1 MSLLLDAL
9 KKAAEQKAAKNKS
22 EGSESRPSDET
33 LLDNGAEDITELMK
47 SADDGSRQSRPA
59 VRDETELDEAELETR
74 VEQTRVES
82 QDRTDTRLEGS
93 DATET
98 EIPSASAQIET
109 GEDETII
116 FAEDDGADFTGAS
129 ALAELEARTPDDETD
144 LSQLAGREDNT
155 DISQSFQ
162 ARETLPPSDEDETQ
176 LRDPASGEDQTDISQ
191 PLHTRET
198 LPQPVDEDETQLGD
212 PVSTEDQTDIDQPF
226 QAQETPRQPVAEDE
240 TELRDP
246 GKTEDQTD
254 ISIPPA
260 SVADLEHAEAQRAA
274 AAEDTDIS
282 QFVDPVEHGDDED
295 MSLLLVERDQ
305 TNLTMP
311 SSATDTHRPEEQSE
325 GLRED
330 SSVDDELALVD
341 TTRHRLP
348 SEEALAEDDTQ
359 SSVTATTG
367 FSQDTQTTR
376 RSATTPTEVTSTR
389 TYAPDNYDRT
399 LMRMP
404 SDDASK
410 IFAGMKSDSDVV
422 MTPEY
427 AKKVF
432 DSKSSAQRLQHYK
445 LYSGIAATILLGIF
459 VYGLF
464 EFQDQ
469 SSNIDDSLRAL
480 KRDPMPGLITSG
492 REQQSAS
499 LFPESEVDE
508 RTIDII
514 ENAESAVDDPVAD
527 AAVVAEETVSEV
539 TDDAAFAQVEPEVE
553 SEAAI
558 ETEMAAEPGTELAMT
573 EAQAD
578 APVTAAP
585 RDEDA
590 ASSTEVVIATTTETD
605 APATK
610 ASGGSSTLEISS
622 SKQVAQKDTW
632 LRQAYAAYQ
641 AGNDELALELYNKVL
656 QQHPRNRNA
665 LLARAAIHVQNNN
678 GNAAI
683 KDYQAIL
690 LDNPKDALAMASLIT
705 VANYSPQESETQ
717 LKLMVREAPD
727 SPYLNFALANA
738 YSAQNRWQEA
748 QGYYFKALQNN
759 PGDPNYAYNLAVS
772 LEHISQPRA
781 AMSYYQRALENFD
794 NGLAT
799 FSREVVDQR
808 LEMLAKL

>member
-33 LLDNGAEDITELMK
+33 LLDNGTEDITELMK

-82 QDRTDTRLEGS
+82 QDRTDTRLEGF

-282 QFVDPVEHGDDED
+282 QFVEPVEHGDDED

-376 RSATTPTEVTSTR
+376 RSATTPTEATSTR

-445 LYSGIAATILLGIF
+445 FYSGIAATILLGIF

-480 KRDPMPGLITSG
+480 KRDPMPGVIASG

-558 ETEMAAEPGTELAMT
+558 ETEMVAEPDTELAMT
-573 EAQAD
+573 ETQAD
-578 APVTAAP
+578 APVTVTP
-585 RDEDA
+585 RDTDA
-590 ASSTEVVIATTTETD
+590 ASSTEVVIATTTGTG
-605 APATK
+605 AAATT
-610 ASGGSSTLEISS
+610 ASGSSSTLEISS

-748 QGYYFKALQNN
+748 QGYYFRALQNN

>member
-22 EGSESRPSDET
+22 EAPDAGPSDET
-33 LLDNGAEDITELMK
+33 QLDDGVEDITELMK
-47 SADDGSRQSRPA
+47 GADDGLKQSRPS
-59 VRDETELDEAELETR
+59 VRDETELDEPELQTA
-74 VEQTRVES
+74 VEQTRVEP
-82 QDRTDTRLEGS
+82 QDRTDTRLETS
-93 DATET
+93 DTTET
-98 EIPSASAQIET
+98 ETPSASEQMQT

-116 FAEDDGADFTGAS
+116 FADEDVSDFMGGSEHVSHESRALEDETELNQPVAAEDDTGVGQPPQAQ
-129 ALAELEARTPDDETD
+129 ATPP
-144 LSQLAGREDNT
+144 QPA
-155 DISQSFQ
+155 
-162 ARETLPPSDEDETQ
+162 DEDETQ
-176 LRDPASGEDQTDISQ
+176 LRDPAG
-191 PLHTRET
+191 
-198 LPQPVDEDETQLGD
+198 
-212 PVSTEDQTDIDQPF
+212 
-226 QAQETPRQPVAEDE
+226 
-240 TELRDP
+240 
-246 GKTEDQTD
+246 TEDQTD
-254 ISIPPA
+254 ISVPPA
-260 SVADLEHAEAQRAA
+260 SIADLEHAEAQRAA
-274 AAEDTDIS
+274 AGDDTDIS
-282 QFVDPVEHGDDED
+282 QFTEPAGQGDDED

-305 TNLTMP
+305 TNLTVPP
-311 SSATDTHRPEEQSE
+311 SDTDARTV

-330 SSVDDELALVD
+330 SAADEELELVD
-341 TTRHRLP
+341 STRHRLP
-348 SEEALAEDDTQ
+348 PEEYPGAGETQ
-359 SSVTATTG
+359 SSATATTG
-367 FSQDTQTTR
+367 IAQDTQTTR
-376 RSATTPTEVTSTR
+376 SATTRTEATSTR

-399 LMRMP
+399 LMRLP

-410 IFAGMKSDSDVV
+410 MFAGMKSDSDVV

-432 DSKSSAQRLQHYK
+432 NSKSSAQRLQHYK
-445 LYSGIAATILLGIF
+445 FYSGIAVAILLGIF

-469 SSNIDDSLRAL
+469 SGNIDNSLRAL
-480 KRDPMPGLITSG
+480 KRDPMPGVITSG
-492 REQQSAS
+492 GGQQSTS

-508 RTIDII
+508 RTIGII
-514 ENAESAVDDPVAD
+514 ESADSAVDDPAAD
-527 AAVVAEETVSEV
+527 AAVVAEEEASEV
-539 TDDAAFAQVEPEVE
+539 ADDAAVAQVEPEPEIE
-553 SEAAI
+553 SAAAV
-558 ETEMAAEPGTELAMT
+558 ETEMAAEPDTELAMT
-573 EAQAD
+573 GTQAD
-578 APVTAAP
+578 APLTTVT
-585 RDEDA
+585 RDAEA
-590 ASSTEVVIATTTETD
+590 ASSTEVVIATTAETG
-605 APATK
+605 AAATT
-610 ASGGSSTLEISS
+610 SSGGGSSTLEISS

-678 GNAAI
+678 GNDAI
-683 KDYQAIL
+683 RDYQAIL
-690 LDNPKDALAMASLIT
+690 LDNPKDSLAIASLIA
-705 VANYSPQESETQ
+705 VANFSPQESETQ

-748 QGYYFKALQNN
+748 QGYYFRALQNN

-808 LEMLAKL
+808 LETLAKL

>member
-22 EGSESRPSDET
+22 EAPGAGPSDET
-33 LLDNGAEDITELMK
+33 QLDDGAEDITELMK
-47 SADDGSRQSRPA
+47 GADDGLKQSRPS
-59 VRDETELDEAELETR
+59 VRDETETELDEPELQTA
-74 VEQTRVES
+74 VEQTRVEP
-82 QDRTDTRLEGS
+82 QDRTDTRLETS
-93 DATET
+93 DTTET
-98 EIPSASAQIET
+98 ETSSASEQMRT

-116 FAEDDGADFTGAS
+116 FADEDVSDFMDGSEHVSRDSRA
-129 ALAELEARTPDDETD
+129 P
-144 LSQLAGREDNT
+144 
-155 DISQSFQ
+155 
-162 ARETLPPSDEDETQ
+162 EDETQ
-176 LRDPASGEDQTDISQ
+176 LNQPVVTEDDTGVGQPPQAPAT
-191 PLHTRET
+191 P
-198 LPQPVDEDETQLGD
+198 PQPAD
-212 PVSTEDQTDIDQPF
+212 
-226 QAQETPRQPVAEDE
+226 EDE

-246 GKTEDQTD
+246 AGTEDQTD
-254 ISIPPA
+254 ISVPPA
-260 SVADLEHAEAQRAA
+260 SIADLEYAEAQRAA
-274 AAEDTDIS
+274 AGDDTDIS
-282 QFVDPVEHGDDED
+282 QFTEPAGQVGDED

-305 TNLTMP
+305 TNLTVSP
-311 SSATDTHRPEEQSE
+311 SDTDAQTV

-330 SSVDDELALVD
+330 SAADEELELVD
-341 TTRHRLP
+341 TTRHRLLP
-348 SEEALAEDDTQ
+348 EEYPGAGETQ
-359 SSVTATTG
+359 SSATATTG
-367 FSQDTQTTR
+367 IAQDTQTTR
-376 RSATTPTEVTSTR
+376 SATTRTEATSTR

-399 LMRMP
+399 LMRLP

-410 IFAGMKSDSDVV
+410 MFAGMKSDSDVV

-432 DSKSSAQRLQHYK
+432 NSKSSAQRLQHYK
-445 LYSGIAATILLGIF
+445 FYSGIAIAILLGIF

-469 SSNIDDSLRAL
+469 SSNIDNSLRAL
-480 KRDPMPGLITSG
+480 KRDPMPGVITSG
-492 REQQSAS
+492 SGQQSTS
-499 LFPESEVDE
+499 LFNESKIDE
-508 RTIDII
+508 RTIGII
-514 ENAESAVDDPVAD
+514 ESADSAVDEPASG
-527 AAVVAEETVSEV
+527 AAVVAEEAASEAA
-539 TDDAAFAQVEPEVE
+539 DDAAVAQVEPEPEIE
-553 SEAAI
+553 SAAAV
-558 ETEMAAEPGTELAMT
+558 ETEMAAEPDTELAMMET
-573 EAQAD
+573 QTD
-578 APVTAAP
+578 APVTEAP
-585 RDEDA
+585 RDTDA
-590 ASSTEVVIATTTETD
+590 ATSTEVVTATATETGAAATT
-605 APATK
+605 
-610 ASGGSSTLEISS
+610 ASGGFSRLEISS

-678 GNAAI
+678 SNAAI
-683 KDYQAIL
+683 RDYQAIL
-690 LDNPKDALAMASLIT
+690 LDNPKDSLAMASLIT

-748 QGYYFKALQNN
+748 QGYYFRALQNN

-799 FSREVVDQR
+799 FSRQVVDQR

>member
-33 LLDNGAEDITELMK
+33 LLDNGTEDITELMK

-82 QDRTDTRLEGS
+82 QDRTDTRLEGF

-282 QFVDPVEHGDDED
+282 QFVEPVEHGDDED

-330 SSVDDELALVD
+330 SSVDDELALV
-341 TTRHRLP
+341 
-348 SEEALAEDDTQ
+348 
-359 SSVTATTG
+359 G
-367 FSQDTQTTR
+367 
-376 RSATTPTEVTSTR
+376 
-389 TYAPDNYDRT
+389 
-399 LMRMP
+399 
-404 SDDASK
+404 
-410 IFAGMKSDSDVV
+410 
-422 MTPEY
+422 
-427 AKKVF
+427 
-432 DSKSSAQRLQHYK
+432 
-445 LYSGIAATILLGIF
+445 
-459 VYGLF
+459 
-464 EFQDQ
+464 
-469 SSNIDDSLRAL
+469 
-480 KRDPMPGLITSG
+480 
-492 REQQSAS
+492 
-499 LFPESEVDE
+499 
-508 RTIDII
+508 
-514 ENAESAVDDPVAD
+514 
-527 AAVVAEETVSEV
+527 
-539 TDDAAFAQVEPEVE
+539 
-553 SEAAI
+553 
-558 ETEMAAEPGTELAMT
+558 
-573 EAQAD
+573 
-578 APVTAAP
+578 
-585 RDEDA
+585 
-590 ASSTEVVIATTTETD
+590 
-605 APATK
+605 
-610 ASGGSSTLEISS
+610 
-622 SKQVAQKDTW
+622 
-632 LRQAYAAYQ
+632 
-641 AGNDELALELYNKVL
+641 
-656 QQHPRNRNA
+656 
-665 LLARAAIHVQNNN
+665 
-678 GNAAI
+678 
-683 KDYQAIL
+683 
-690 LDNPKDALAMASLIT
+690 
-705 VANYSPQESETQ
+705 
-717 LKLMVREAPD
+717 
-727 SPYLNFALANA
+727 
-738 YSAQNRWQEA
+738 
-748 QGYYFKALQNN
+748 
-759 PGDPNYAYNLAVS
+759 
-772 LEHISQPRA
+772 
-781 AMSYYQRALENFD
+781 
-794 NGLAT
+794 
-799 FSREVVDQR
+799 
-808 LEMLAKL
+808 

>member
-22 EGSESRPSDET
+22 EAPDAGPSDET
-33 LLDNGAEDITELMK
+33 QLDDGAEDITELMK
-47 SADDGSRQSRPA
+47 AADEGSRQSRPA
-59 VRDETELDEAELETR
+59 SRDETELDEAESETRIEDTR
-74 VEQTRVES
+74 VEP
-82 QDRTDTRLEGS
+82 QDRTDTRLEGP

-98 EIPSASAQIET
+98 EIPSASAQMET
-109 GEDETII
+109 GEDETIL
-116 FAEDDGADFTGAS
+116 FAEDDEADFLGDPAPVNR
-129 ALAELEARTPDDETD
+129 EARAPDDETD
-144 LSQLAGREDNT
+144 LSQLAAREDNT
-155 DISQSFQ
+155 DLSQSFQ
-162 ARETLPPSDEDETQ
+162 TRENRLLPADEDETQ
-176 LRDPASGEDQTDISQ
+176 LRDPASS
-191 PLHTRET
+191 
-198 LPQPVDEDETQLGD
+198 
-212 PVSTEDQTDIDQPF
+212 
-226 QAQETPRQPVAEDE
+226 
-240 TELRDP
+240 
-246 GKTEDQTD
+246 EDQTD

-274 AAEDTDIS
+274 AGDDTDIS
-282 QFVDPVEHGDDED
+282 QLVEPAEHSEDED

-311 SSATDTHRPEEQSE
+311 ASATDAHRPEEQSE

-330 SSVDDELALVD
+330 SSVEEELALVD
-341 TTRHRLP
+341 TTRHRLL
-348 SEEALAEDDTQ
+348 SEEALAEDETQ
-359 SSVTATTG
+359 SSDTATTG
-367 FSQDTQTTR
+367 IAQDTQTTR
-376 RSATTPTEVTSTR
+376 RSATTPTESTSTR

-445 LYSGIAATILLGIF
+445 FYSGIAAAILLAIF

-480 KRDPMPGLITSG
+480 KRDPMPVVISAG
-492 REQQSAS
+492 REKQSAS
-499 LFPESEVDE
+499 LFPESKVDE

-514 ENAESAVDDPVAD
+514 ENADSAVGEPVPEVAAVTEEASSEAAD
-527 AAVVAEETVSEV
+527 AAAVAQI
-539 TDDAAFAQVEPEVE
+539 DPEVE

-558 ETEMAAEPGTELAMT
+558 ETEMAAEPDTELAMT
-573 EAQAD
+573 ETQAD

-585 RDEDA
+585 RDEEA

-605 APATK
+605 AAATT
-610 ASGGSSTLEISS
+610 ASGGSSKLEISS

-632 LRQAYAAYQ
+632 LREAYAAYQ

-665 LLARAAIHVQNNN
+665 LLARAAIYVQNNN

-683 KDYQAIL
+683 RDYQAIL
-690 LDNPKDALAMASLIT
+690 LDNPKDSLAMASLIS

-748 QGYYFKALQNN
+748 QGYYFRALQNN
-759 PGDPNYAYNLAVS
+759 PGDPNYSYNLAVS

>member
-9 KKAAEQKAAKNKS
+9 KKAAEQKAEKNKS
-22 EGSESRPSDET
+22 EAPEARSSDET
-33 LLDNGAEDITELMK
+33 LLDDDAEDITGLMK
-47 SADDGSRQSRPA
+47 GADDGLQQSRPS
-59 VRDETELDEAELETR
+59 VRDETELDEPEPP
-74 VEQTRVES
+74 VEQARTES
-82 QDRTDTRLEGS
+82 QDRTDTRLETS
-93 DATET
+93 DTTET
-98 EIPSASAQIET
+98 ETASASAQMQT

-116 FAEDDGADFTGAS
+116 FAEDDVADFMGDP
-129 ALAELEARTPDDETD
+129 ALVNREARAPDDETN
-144 LSQLAGREDNT
+144 LSQLAALEENT
-155 DISQSFQ
+155 DISQSVQ
-162 ARETLPPSDEDETQ
+162 ARESLSPAAEDETQ
-176 LRDPASGEDQTDISQ
+176 LRDPASSEDQTDISQ
-191 PLHTRET
+191 SPRTRET
-198 LPQPVDEDETQLGD
+198 PPQSADEDETQLGD
-212 PVSTEDQTDIDQPF
+212 PAS
-226 QAQETPRQPVAEDE
+226 
-240 TELRDP
+240 
-246 GKTEDQTD
+246 TEDQTD

-282 QFVDPVEHGDDED
+282 QFVEPTDDSDDED

-305 TNLTMP
+305 TNLTIP
-311 SSATDTHRPEEQSE
+311 SSATDTQRPEEQSE

-330 SSVDDELALVD
+330 SIVDDELALVD
-341 TTRHRLP
+341 TTQHQLP
-348 SEEALAEDDTQ
+348 SEEALAEDETQ
-359 SSVTATTG
+359 SSVTATAG
-367 FSQDTQTTR
+367 IAQDTQTTR
-376 RSATTPTEVTSTR
+376 RSTTAPTEPTSTR

-445 LYSGIAATILLGIF
+445 IYGGIAAAILLAIF

-464 EFQDQ
+464 EYQDQ
-469 SSNIDDSLRAL
+469 STNIDDSLRAL
-480 KRDPMPGLITSG
+480 KRDPMPGIITSG
-492 REQQSAS
+492 GEQQSTS
-499 LFPESEVDE
+499 LFSEDGVDE

-514 ENAESAVDDPVAD
+514 QNADSAIGEPVAD
-527 AAVVAEETVSEV
+527 AAIIAEEATSGEA
-539 TDDAAFAQVEPEVE
+539 DDAAVVQIEPEIE

-558 ETEMAAEPGTELAMT
+558 ETKTAAEPDTELAMAET
-573 EAQAD
+573 QAD
-578 APVTAAP
+578 ALVTAVP
-585 RDEDA
+585 READEA
-590 ASSTEVVIATTTETD
+590 RSTEVVITTTTETGS
-605 APATK
+605 AAT
-610 ASGGSSTLEISS
+610 ASSSSSSILEISS
-622 SKQVAQKDTW
+622 SRQVAQKDTW
-632 LRQAYAAYQ
+632 LREAYTAYQ
-641 AGNDELALELYNKVL
+641 AGNNELALELYNKVL

-665 LLARAAIHVQNNN
+665 LLARAAIHVQNNDS
-678 GNAAI
+678 NAAI
-683 KDYQAIL
+683 RDYQAIL
-690 LDNPKDALAMASLIT
+690 LDNPKDPLAMASLIT
-705 VANYSPQESETQ
+705 VANYSPQETETQ

-738 YSAQNRWQEA
+738 YGAQSRWQEA
-748 QGYYFKALQNN
+748 QGYYFRALQNN

-781 AMSYYQRALENFD
+781 AMSYYRRALENFN